1 MSVFPHLFPFPI
13 LPAFPLHQPEVL
25 LLQNKYKESSQKILI
40 AVQFVHWHCCEL
52 YFLAFLLPLLCPILL
67 HPSLHQCATCGKRF
81 RQLPH
86 LQDHERIH
94 SGLRPF
100 CCWICGKSFSV
111 AARLT
116 EHARTHS
123 GEKPYSCSHCP
134 AAFRSRSNLD
144 KHIRLHGDLPL
155 DAAEQAVHEAAEVQ
169 KVLEGAKVLSSLPTS
184 GEVETASVQT
194 IYVLQGGEGGTET
207 VMIPSDQLSGMDG
220 TSQVVIL
227 PSSVLEAQGITVP
240 TITMDGNEIT
250 MVETSQS
257 PQHAIEFIVEET
269 V

>member
-1 MSVFPHLFPFPI
+1 MRTHTDERPF
-13 LPAFPLHQPEVL
+13 EC
-25 LLQNKYKESSQKILI
+25 S
-40 AVQFVHWHCCEL
+40 
-52 YFLAFLLPLLCPILL
+52 
-67 HPSLHQCATCGKRF
+67 TCGKRF

-123 GEKPYSCSHCP
+123 GEKPYPCPHCP
-134 AAFRSRSNLD
+134 AAFRARSNLE
-144 KHIRLHGDLPL
+144 KHIQTHSDLAPET
-155 DAAEQAVHEAAEVQ
+155 AAEAINAAEAAHVQ
-169 KVLEGAKVLSSLPTS
+169 KVLEGAHVLSSLATS
-184 GEVETASVQT
+184 ELDTAAAVQT
-194 IYVLQGGEGGTET
+194 IYVLQSSEEGTET
-207 VMIPSDQLSGMDG
+207 VMIPSDQLTGIDG
-220 TSQVVIL
+220 NSQVVIL
-227 PSSVLEAQGITVP
+227 PSSVLGTQTITMP

-250 MVETSQS
+250 MVEAGQS

>member
-1 MSVFPHLFPFPI
+1 M
-13 LPAFPLHQPEVL
+13 
-25 LLQNKYKESSQKILI
+25 
-40 AVQFVHWHCCEL
+40 
-52 YFLAFLLPLLCPILL
+52 
-67 HPSLHQCATCGKRF
+67 
-81 RQLPH
+81 
-86 LQDHERIH
+86 
-94 SGLRPF
+94 
-100 CCWICGKSFSV
+100 

-123 GEKPYSCSHCP
+123 GEKPYPCGYCS

-144 KHIRLHGDLPL
+144 KHLRLHGDLTL
-155 DAAEQAVHEAAEVQ
+155 DSVQEAAQAAEVAQVQ
-169 KVLEGAKVLSSLPTS
+169 KVLEGANLAAAAAAAEDGGT
-184 GEVETASVQT
+184 VQT
-194 IYVLQGGEGGTET
+194 IYVLQGAEGATET
-207 VMIPSDQLSGMDG
+207 VMIPSDQIAGIDG

-227 PSSVLEAQGITVP
+227 PSSLLGAQGIAVP

>member
-1 MSVFPHLFPFPI
+1 M
-13 LPAFPLHQPEVL
+13 
-25 LLQNKYKESSQKILI
+25 
-40 AVQFVHWHCCEL
+40 
-52 YFLAFLLPLLCPILL
+52 
-67 HPSLHQCATCGKRF
+67 
-81 RQLPH
+81 
-86 LQDHERIH
+86 
-94 SGLRPF
+94 
-100 CCWICGKSFSV
+100 
-111 AARLT
+111 
-116 EHARTHS
+116 
-123 GEKPYSCSHCP
+123 
-134 AAFRSRSNLD
+134 
-144 KHIRLHGDLPL
+144 
-155 DAAEQAVHEAAEVQ
+155 HEAAEVQ

-257 PQHAIEFIVEET
+257 PQHAIEFIVEEN

>member
-1 MSVFPHLFPFPI
+1 MSDPDVPSL
-13 LPAFPLHQPEVL
+13 
-25 LLQNKYKESSQKILI
+25 SS
-40 AVQFVHWHCCEL
+40 
-52 YFLAFLLPLLCPILL
+52 LCP
-67 HPSLHQCATCGKRF
+67 PQCSTCGKRF

-123 GEKPYSCSHCP
+123 GEKPYPCSHCS

-144 KHIRLHGDLPL
+144 KHVRLHGELPL
-155 DAAEQAVHEAAEVQ
+155 DAEQAAREAEALQVQ
-169 KVLEGAKVLSSLPTS
+169 KVLQGAKVLAAEELE
-184 GEVETASVQT
+184 GQVQT
-194 IYVLQGGEGGTET
+194 IYVLQGGDDGGET
-207 VMIPSDQLSGMDG
+207 VVIPSDQLGAIDG

-227 PSSVLEAQGITVP
+227 PSSVLGAQGIAVP
-240 TITMDGNEIT
+240 AIAMDGSEIT
-250 MVETSQS
+250 MVETGQS
-257 PQHAIEFIVEET
+257 PQHAAIEFIVEET

>member
-1 MSVFPHLFPFPI
+1 MFI
-13 LPAFPLHQPEVL
+13 
-25 LLQNKYKESSQKILI
+25 
-40 AVQFVHWHCCEL
+40 
-52 YFLAFLLPLLCPILL
+52 LLCFPPTLY
-67 HPSLHQCATCGKRF
+67 QCTTCGKRF

-123 GEKPYSCSHCP
+123 GEKPYPCSHCS

-144 KHIRLHGDLPL
+144 KHIRLHGDLSL
-155 DAAEQAVHEAAEVQ
+155 DTVEEAAQAAEAAQVQ
-169 KVLEGAKVLSSLPTS
+169 KVLEGAKVLSSVATT
-184 GEVETASVQT
+184 GEVESGAVQT
-194 IYVLQGGEGGTET
+194 IYVLQGAEGGTET
-207 VMIPSDQLSGMDG
+207 VMIPSDQFSGIEG
-220 TSQVVIL
+220 ASQVVIL
-227 PSSVLEAQGITVP
+227 PSSVLGTQGIAVP

>member
-1 MSVFPHLFPFPI
+1 M
-13 LPAFPLHQPEVL
+13 
-25 LLQNKYKESSQKILI
+25 
-40 AVQFVHWHCCEL
+40 
-52 YFLAFLLPLLCPILL
+52 
-67 HPSLHQCATCGKRF
+67 
-81 RQLPH
+81 
-86 LQDHERIH
+86 
-94 SGLRPF
+94 
-100 CCWICGKSFSV
+100 

-123 GEKPYSCSHCP
+123 GEKPYPCGYCS

-144 KHIRLHGDLPL
+144 KHLRLHGDLAL
-155 DAAEQAVHEAAEVQ
+155 DSVQEAAQAAEVAHVQ
-169 KVLEGAKVLSSLPTS
+169 KVLEGANLAAAAAAAEDGGGS
-184 GEVETASVQT
+184 AVQT
-194 IYVLQGGEGGTET
+194 IYVLQGAEGATET
-207 VMIPSDQLSGMDG
+207 VMIPSDQLGGIDG

-227 PSSVLEAQGITVP
+227 PSSLLGAQGIAVP

>member
-1 MSVFPHLFPFPI
+1 M
-13 LPAFPLHQPEVL
+13 
-25 LLQNKYKESSQKILI
+25 
-40 AVQFVHWHCCEL
+40 
-52 YFLAFLLPLLCPILL
+52 
-67 HPSLHQCATCGKRF
+67 
-81 RQLPH
+81 
-86 LQDHERIH
+86 
-94 SGLRPF
+94 
-100 CCWICGKSFSV
+100 

-123 GEKPYSCSHCP
+123 GEKPYPCNHCS

-144 KHIRLHGDLPL
+144 KHLRLHGDLTL
-155 DAAEQAVHEAAEVQ
+155 DSVQEAAQAAEAAQVQ
-169 KVLEGAKVLSSLPTS
+169 KVLEGASAHATVAGA
-184 GEVETASVQT
+184 GEVEAGAVQT
-194 IYVLQGGEGGTET
+194 IYVLQGAEGATET
-207 VMIPSDQLSGMDG
+207 VMIPSDQISGIDG

-227 PSSVLEAQGITVP
+227 PSSLLGTQTITVP

>member
-1 MSVFPHLFPFPI
+1 MFCTLFHSPHLPS
-13 LPAFPLHQPEVL
+13 LPP
-25 LLQNKYKESSQKILI
+25 S
-40 AVQFVHWHCCEL
+40 
-52 YFLAFLLPLLCPILL
+52 LPLS
-67 HPSLHQCATCGKRF
+67 SLRQCATCGKRF

-123 GEKPYSCSHCP
+123 GEKPYPCPHCP

-144 KHIRLHGDLPL
+144 KHIRLHGDLPV
-155 DAAEQAVHEAAEVQ
+155 DGAEQAAQDAEAAHVQ
-169 KVLEGAKVLSSLPTS
+169 KVLEGAKVLSSLATT
-184 GEVETASVQT
+184 GELDSSSVQT
-194 IYVLQGGEGGTET
+194 IYVLQGAEGGTET
-207 VMIPSDQLSGMDG
+207 VMIPSDQFAAMDG

-227 PSSVLEAQGITVP
+227 PSSVLGAQGINVP
-240 TITMDGNEIT
+240 TITMDGSEIT
-250 MVETSQS
+250 MVETNQS
-257 PQHAIEFIVEET
+257 AQHAIEFIVEET
-269 V
+269 VLEN

>member
-1 MSVFPHLFPFPI
+1 M
-13 LPAFPLHQPEVL
+13 
-25 LLQNKYKESSQKILI
+25 
-40 AVQFVHWHCCEL
+40 
-52 YFLAFLLPLLCPILL
+52 
-67 HPSLHQCATCGKRF
+67 
-81 RQLPH
+81 
-86 LQDHERIH
+86 
-94 SGLRPF
+94 
-100 CCWICGKSFSV
+100 
-111 AARLT
+111 
-116 EHARTHS
+116 
-123 GEKPYSCSHCP
+123 
-134 AAFRSRSNLD
+134 
-144 KHIRLHGDLPL
+144 
-155 DAAEQAVHEAAEVQ
+155 HEAAEVQ

>member
-1 MSVFPHLFPFPI
+1 MWP
-13 LPAFPLHQPEVL
+13 PLHDSGGPRPPSVIPHGPDASQMPSEALPPQIHLDSTLEEHVL
-25 LLQNKYKESSQKILI
+25 AHFQGTLGKSKSRPRYRCQICHKDFAYNST
-40 AVQFVHWHCCEL
+40 FNVHMRTHTDERP
-52 YFLAFLLPLLCPILL
+52 FE
-67 HPSLHQCATCGKRF
+67 CATCGKRF

-123 GEKPYSCSHCP
+123 GEKPYPCPHCP

-155 DAAEQAVHEAAEVQ
+155 ESAEEAAQAAEAAHVQ
-169 KVLEGAKVLSSLPTS
+169 KGD
-184 GEVETASVQT
+184 
-194 IYVLQGGEGGTET
+194 GGTET
-207 VMIPSDQLSGMDG
+207 VMIPSDQFGNIDG

-227 PSSVLEAQGITVP
+227 PSSVLGGQGINVP

-257 PQHAIEFIVEET
+257 EQHAIEFIVEET

>member
-1 MSVFPHLFPFPI
+1 MNYPF
-13 LPAFPLHQPEVL
+13 LSHSL
-25 LLQNKYKESSQKILI
+25 L
-40 AVQFVHWHCCEL
+40 
-52 YFLAFLLPLLCPILL
+52 
-67 HPSLHQCATCGKRF
+67 SLHQCTTCGKRF

-100 CCWICGKSFSV
+100 CCWICGKTFSV

-123 GEKPYSCSHCP
+123 GEKPYPCSHCH

-155 DAAEQAVHEAAEVQ
+155 ESAEQVAQDAEAAHVQ
-169 KVLEGAKVLSSLPTS
+169 KVLEGAKVLSSLATT
-184 GEVETASVQT
+184 GEVDGSVQT
-194 IYVLQGGEGGTET
+194 IYVLQGAEGATET
-207 VMIPSDQLSGMDG
+207 VMIPSDQLSAMEG

-227 PSSVLEAQGITVP
+227 PSSVLGTQAITVP

-250 MVETSQS
+250 MVETCQS

>member
-1 MSVFPHLFPFPI
+1 M
-13 LPAFPLHQPEVL
+13 
-25 LLQNKYKESSQKILI
+25 
-40 AVQFVHWHCCEL
+40 
-52 YFLAFLLPLLCPILL
+52 LLPR
-67 HPSLHQCATCGKRF
+67 QCSTCGKCF

-94 SGLRPF
+94 TGLRPF

-123 GEKPYSCSHCP
+123 GEKPYPCSHCP

-144 KHIRLHGDLPL
+144 KHLRLHGDLGL
-155 DAAEQAVHEAAEVQ
+155 ESMEEAVQVVEAAQVQ
-169 KVLEGAKVLSSLPTS
+169 NMLEGAKVLTS
-184 GEVETASVQT
+184 VAASEGVDSGSVQT
-194 IYVLQGGEGGTET
+194 IYVLQGAEGTAET
-207 VMIPSDQLSGMDG
+207 VMIPSDQFAGMEG
-220 TSQVVIL
+220 ASQVVIL
-227 PSSVLEAQGITVP
+227 PSSVLGGQGIAVP
-240 TITMDGNEIT
+240 TITVDGSEIT
-250 MVETSQS
+250 MVEASQS

>member
-1 MSVFPHLFPFPI
+1 MLISSNDAEALMCSF
-13 LPAFPLHQPEVL
+13 LH
-25 LLQNKYKESSQKILI
+25 I
-40 AVQFVHWHCCEL
+40 
-52 YFLAFLLPLLCPILL
+52 
-67 HPSLHQCATCGKRF
+67 QCSTCGKRF

-94 SGLRPF
+94 TGLRPF

-123 GEKPYSCSHCP
+123 GEKPYPCSHCP

-144 KHIRLHGDLPL
+144 KHLRLHGDLSL
-155 DAAEQAVHEAAEVQ
+155 EGVEEAVQVVEAAQVQ
-169 KVLEGAKVLSSLPTS
+169 NMLEGAKVLTSVASSEGVDS
-184 GEVETASVQT
+184 GSVQT
-194 IYVLQGGEGGTET
+194 IYVLQGAEGAAET
-207 VMIPSDQLSGMDG
+207 VMIPSDQFAGMEG
-220 TSQVVIL
+220 ASQVVIL
-227 PSSVLEAQGITVP
+227 PSSVLGGQSIAVP

-250 MVETSQS
+250 MMEASQS

>member
-1 MSVFPHLFPFPI
+1 M
-13 LPAFPLHQPEVL
+13 
-25 LLQNKYKESSQKILI
+25 
-40 AVQFVHWHCCEL
+40 
-52 YFLAFLLPLLCPILL
+52 
-67 HPSLHQCATCGKRF
+67 
-81 RQLPH
+81 
-86 LQDHERIH
+86 
-94 SGLRPF
+94 
-100 CCWICGKSFSV
+100 
-111 AARLT
+111 
-116 EHARTHS
+116 
-123 GEKPYSCSHCP
+123 
-134 AAFRSRSNLD
+134 
-144 KHIRLHGDLPL
+144 
-155 DAAEQAVHEAAEVQ
+155 HEAAEVQ

-257 PQHAIEFIVEET
+257 PQHTIEFIVEET